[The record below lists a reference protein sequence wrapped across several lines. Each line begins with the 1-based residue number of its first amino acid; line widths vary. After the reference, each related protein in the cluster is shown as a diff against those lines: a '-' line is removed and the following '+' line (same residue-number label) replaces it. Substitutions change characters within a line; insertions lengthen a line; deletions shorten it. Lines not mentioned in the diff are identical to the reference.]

1 MPFALAVLQAAD
13 AAAGRRPVDNDA
25 IRMDIETGLANLLF
39 YTDLPRSYAHAR
51 RAGAIAQTQG
61 PSEGAIE
68 ALRAVGMTALGM
80 RRYEESRQALA
91 EALARA
97 ERLDASGVQAVL
109 LPYLGQAEGALGHP
123 EAARASLARAVA
135 LAERVGDAT
144 LVHNA
149 RYFLNSELLKTGHCR
164 DALGPAR
171 IEADWALAGVNDT
184 NDYLGPAYALLI
196 YSRALTSCGDATQ
209 GLAFIDK
216 ALALVPPVATDGER
230 VRFVMERVN
239 ALTALGR
246 LGDAGAQIDR
256 AFAMVNE
263 AGGDFRETAGV
274 IRRRYLVA
282 VGKGDEALQDFR
294 GHPPKA
300 DADAPPVTQLA
311 RRTEEAA
318 LLLAAGHRDEAR
330 AAATAALTIVDA
342 QADRDLFEEREAR
355 LTAVLGQ
362 VLLQDGPAAEAV
374 TMLRKSLAL
383 HVKVYGPV
391 HSPAMVAVRS
401 ALAEAERRAGVGS
414 SARPSTSG

>member
-1 MPFALAVLQAAD
+1 LKRHSKMWTVM
-13 AAAGRRPVDNDA
+13 GRR
-25 IRMDIETGLANLLF
+25 
-39 YTDLPRSYAHAR
+39 
-51 RAGAIAQTQG
+51 
-61 PSEGAIE
+61 
-68 ALRAVGMTALGM
+68 
-80 RRYEESRQALA
+80 
-91 EALARA
+91 
-97 ERLDASGVQAVL
+97 
-109 LPYLGQAEGALGHP
+109 
-123 EAARASLARAVA
+123 
-135 LAERVGDAT
+135 
-144 LVHNA
+144 LV
-149 RYFLNSELLKTGHCR
+149 
-164 DALGPAR
+164 
-171 IEADWALAGVNDT
+171 
-184 NDYLGPAYALLI
+184 
-196 YSRALTSCGDATQ
+196 YSRALISCVDATQ
-209 GLAFIDK
+209 GLAFINK

-230 VRFVMERVN
+230 GRFVMERVN

-256 AFAMVNE
+256 AFAMVRQ
-263 AGGDFRETAGV
+263 AGECFLETARV

-300 DADAPPVTQLA
+300 DVDAPPVTQLA

-330 AAATAALTIVDA
+330 AAATAALAIVDA

-362 VLLQDGPAAEAV
+362 ALLQEGRSAEAV

-391 HSPAMVAVRS
+391 HGPAMVAVRS
-401 ALAEAERRAGVGS
+401 ALVEAERRAGVSS